1 MRPTVPGVARQAVE
15 KQGPALLKKGEEGI
29 PIRKDGLQRPG
40 SEGAALP
47 EQMSQPIV
55 QEARQPLPSVVPPQ
69 QEAQQIG
76 WAPDEL
82 GREVEDVPKH
92 EVPGRVLA
100 EPVRSVAFLCPA
112 ERVEVAPVERCDDRV
127 AESGK
132 QIVQAEGKPPTGLHQ
147 IVGKRRPIVPLGAH
161 DDFEAG
167 ALVPVPARPEP
178 RFVVEAEF
186 DVILEGDDLE
196 TSPADSFEEGGFKQQ
211 AIGIGRQGQARN
223 PRREFLQDT
232 VAPVRHGTGTR
243 SLRDAR
249 QREARPVSVPRGD
262 VEHPAVRDDRS
273 LPLSG

>member
-1 MRPTVPGVARQAVE
+1 MAF
-15 KQGPALLKKGEEGI
+15 L
-29 PIRKDGLQRPG
+29 
-40 SEGAALP
+40 
-47 EQMSQPIV
+47 
-55 QEARQPLPSVVPPQ
+55 
-69 QEAQQIG
+69 
-76 WAPDEL
+76 
-82 GREVEDVPKH
+82 
-92 EVPGRVLA
+92 
-100 EPVRSVAFLCPA
+100 RSV
-112 ERVEVAPVERCDDRV
+112 ERVEVASVERRDDRV

-132 QIVQAEGKPPTGLHQ
+132 QIVQAEGKPPAGLQQ

-196 TSPADSFEEGGFKQQ
+196 APLADGFEEGGFEQQ
-211 AIGIGRQGQARN
+211 AIGIGRQSKARG
-223 PRREFLQDT
+223 PRREFGQDT

-249 QREARPVSVPRGD
+249 QREARLVSVPRVD